1 MSNAPYRPT
10 NPQPRQHVNVQGSGV
25 GMNVGRDMSGK
36 VVTGDDHSQSNT
48 TKNNHGGRY
57 LFAVIVIIAVVVLS
71 FKVVPAISRQLHD
84 AGVSANSTCRQFLD
98 ADPQTEQH
106 AIVDIAMAKGLS
118 GFGSPLALPAIQY
131 ACSGQPNQQLGTV
144 IQNFAG
150 QF

>member
-10 NPQPRQHVNVQGSGV
+10 NPQPRQHVHVKGDGI
-25 GMNVGRDMSGK
+25 GMNVGGDMSGK
-36 VVTGDDHSQSNT
+36 VVGGDDLSRRT
-48 TKNNHGGRY
+48 TKNNNGGRY
-57 LFAVIVIIAVVVLS
+57 LFAVIVIIAVVVMS

-84 AGVSANSTCRQFLD
+84 AGLSADSTCHEFLD

-106 AIVDIAMAKGLS
+106 AIVDIAMAKGLG

-131 ACSGQPNQQLGTV
+131 ACSGQPNEHLGTV
-144 IQNFAG
+144 IQKFAG